1 MRILIVDDDANSRLV
16 LARALEHLGHE
27 VVVAPDGYQ
36 AWRRYQSESFQ
47 FVIADFEMP
56 GLAGPGLC
64 RRIRE
69 AGRAEYTYLVLLA
82 TEHNRAEIVV
92 GLDAGAD
99 SFLIKPIHH
108 VELDARIRAGL
119 RILHLEQSLR
129 EKTEQNKEINQRM
142 RWYVQREHLVNQI
155 ICRLNESLDLQEM
168 LRNTARSMQETL
180 QASRA
185 FVLLYDETK
194 KGQRVTGEHCAPGI
208 TPMGPCVFPVEFSEI
223 TAAYARNTAT
233 PIDDLVKEN
242 KYLPDEIA
250 TTLMMRHDVRSL
262 LTAPIL
268 HQGKWLGTVGLHQCE
283 APRAWTEDEI
293 SLLGEIAQPLA
304 MAVTNARLYHQVQE
318 QAVRDGLT
326 GVFNRRYL
334 DQMLELEIERAKRY
348 DHSLSLIMIDLD
360 FLKKINDQLGHQAG
374 DRAIREIGQVLSK
387 LHRRVDTIARYGGE
401 EFVALL
407 PHTQPKGAMI
417 AAETWRQAINE
428 IKLEEGWPLS
438 ASIGVATLPLHGTT
452 SAELI
457 GAADNAMYRAK
468 QGGRNRVC
476 VAEEIEAT
484 KRVNTQSR

>member
-1 MRILIVDDDANSRLV
+1 MRILIVDDDATSRLV
-16 LARALEHLGHE
+16 LARALEHLHHE

-56 GLAGPGLC
+56 GLDGPGLC

-69 AGRAEYTYLVLLA
+69 AGQPDYTYIVLLA
-82 TEHNRAEIVV
+82 TEPDRAEIVA

-119 RILHLEQSLR
+119 RILDLEHSLR

-142 RWYVQREHLVNQI
+142 RWSVQREQLVNQI
-155 ICRLNESLDLQEM
+155 ICRLNESLDLPEM

-185 FVLLYDETK
+185 FILLYDEATK
-194 KGQRVTGEHCAPGI
+194 VQRVAGEHCARGV
-208 TPMGPCVFPVEFSEI
+208 TPMGTCVFPVEFSEI

-250 TTLMMRHDVRSL
+250 TTLMMKHEVRSL
-262 LTAPIL
+262 LIAPIL
-268 HQGKWLGTVGLHQCE
+268 HQGKWLGTVGLHQCGE
-283 APRAWTEDEI
+283 LRAWSDEEV
-293 SLLGEIAQPLA
+293 SLLSEIAQPMA
-304 MAVTNARLYHQVQE
+304 MAVTNGRLYQQVQE

-326 GVFNRRYL
+326 GVFNRRYF
-334 DQMLELEIERAKRY
+334 DQTLETEMERAKRY
-348 DHSLSLIMIDLD
+348 GHTLSLVMIDLD

-374 DRAIREIGQVLSK
+374 DTAIREIGQVLNK
-387 LHRRVDTIARYGGE
+387 LHRRVDTVARYGGE
-401 EFVALL
+401 EFVVLL
-407 PHTQPKGAMI
+407 PHTVPKGVTI
-417 AAETWRQAINE
+417 AAETWRRAINE
-428 IKLEEGWPLS
+428 IKLEDGWHLS
-438 ASIGVATLPLHGTT
+438 ASIGVATVPMHATT
-452 SAELI
+452 SEELVK
-457 GAADNAMYRAK
+457 AADDAMYRAK
-468 QGGRNRVC
+468 QGGCNRVC
-476 VAEEIEAT
+476 VAGEIETTLRA
-484 KRVNTQSR
+484 NS

>member
-16 LARALEHLGHE
+16 LARTLEHLKHE
-27 VVVAPDGYQ
+27 VVVAPGGFQ
-36 AWRRYQSESFQ
+36 AWRRYSSENFQ

-56 GLAGPGLC
+56 GLDGPGLC

-69 AGRAEYTYLVLLA
+69 AARPDYTYIVLLA

-99 SFLIKPIHH
+99 AFLVKPFHPT
-108 VELDARIRAGL
+108 ELDARIRAGL
-119 RILHLEQSLR
+119 RILQLEQSLR
-129 EKTEQNKEINQRM
+129 EKTEQNKEINKRM

-155 ICRLNESLDLQEM
+155 ICRLNESLDLDEM

-185 FVLLYDETK
+185 FVLLYDEAMK
-194 KGQRVTGEHCAPGI
+194 VQRVAGEHCAQGI
-208 TPMGPCVFPVEFSEI
+208 APMGGCAFPVDFSEI

-250 TTLMMRHDVRSL
+250 QTLMMKHDVRSL
-262 LTAPIL
+262 LMAPIL

-283 APRAWTEDEI
+283 TPRAWSEDEVT
-293 SLLGEIAQPLA
+293 LLSEIAQPLA

-326 GVFNRRYL
+326 GVFNRRYF

-348 DHSLSLIMIDLD
+348 NHDLSLIMIDLD
-360 FLKKINDQLGHQAG
+360 YLKKINDELGHQAG
-374 DRAIREIGQVLSK
+374 DKAIREIGQVLKK

-407 PHTQPKGAMI
+407 PHTSPKGAAI

-428 IKLEEGWPLS
+428 IKLQDGWHLT
-438 ASIGVATLPLHGTT
+438 ASIGVATLPLQAIT
-452 SAELI
+452 SAQLI
-457 GAADNAMYRAK
+457 KAADDAMYRAK
-468 QGGRNRVC
+468 QTGRNRVC

-484 KRVNTQSR
+484 LRANSQSP